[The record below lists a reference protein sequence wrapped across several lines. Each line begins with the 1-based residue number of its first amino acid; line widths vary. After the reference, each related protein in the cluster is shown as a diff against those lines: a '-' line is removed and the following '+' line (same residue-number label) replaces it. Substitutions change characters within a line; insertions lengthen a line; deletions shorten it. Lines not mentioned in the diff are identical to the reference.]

1 MAIYQLIACTIIAND
16 ILKGFGVFR
25 NRSVP
30 DRDTAMRDAVR
41 ETEKMLSHS
50 QVWRSDALH

>member
-16 ILKGFGVFR
+16 ILKASVYFGTEVFR
-25 NRSVP
+25 TEILR
-30 DRDTAMRDAVR
+30 VR

>member
-1 MAIYQLIACTIIAND
+1 MTIYQLIACTIIAND
-16 ILKGFGVFR
+16 ILKASVYFGTEVFR
-25 NRSVP
+25 
-30 DRDTAMRDAVR
+30 TEILRDAVR